1 MSDVDKSSKTEPPT
15 AKKLSESYSKG
26 QFAKAPEIGMTLT
39 LLAGLVVILFYA
51 PSKASE
57 VMSFTRSLFENLH
70 KITATQ
76 EGVASTFELSFM
88 MMGLVVL
95 PMLAFTFVAAFVAE
109 GLQTGFRF
117 TPKALEPKLSKMNP
131 ISGVKRI
138 FGIKGLKTFLIDF
151 LESVNEQV

>member
-1 MSDVDKSSKTEPPT
+1 
-15 AKKLSESYSKG
+15 
-26 QFAKAPEIGMTLT
+26 
-39 LLAGLVVILFYA
+39 
-51 PSKASE
+51 
-57 VMSFTRSLFENLH
+57 
-70 KITATQ
+70 
-76 EGVASTFELSFM
+76 M

-138 FGIKGLKTFLIDF
+138 SWDQRAKNLFNRFFEILFHRNCGL
-151 LESVNEQV
+151 VNFSNI